1 MTPTINE
8 TAEMLESDFAMFET
22 WEEKYEYLM
31 DLGRNLHWPANRQ
44 QSDSMLI
51 RGCQSQVW
59 IGHELNQGKI
69 EFFAASEALIVK
81 GLVAMLLK
89 VYSGHTSA
97 DILAF
102 QPDFIARI
110 GLSQHLS
117 PTRSNGLFS
126 MLNAIKSTAL
136 AYQNA

>member
-69 EFFAASEALIVK
+69 EFLP
-81 GLVAMLLK
+81 LLK
-89 VYSGHTSA
+89 LLLLKA
-97 DILAF
+97 W
-102 QPDFIARI
+102 
-110 GLSQHLS
+110 
-117 PTRSNGLFS
+117 
-126 MLNAIKSTAL
+126 
-136 AYQNA
+136 